1 MSIFGGSF
9 QSKIVLF
16 KDCGFL
22 PAQKR
27 RNSTMAVPSAS
38 AGFARTRF
46 ATWSQNVRYGFLRSI
61 RSIAIEKLRL
71 RICDF
76 CYLKT
81 RDVPFAGTM
90 SDPKIDSAGGYLNQW
105 EESAGNDHKRRDNR
119 IIITVSSKQPVVRV
133 LPNNSSSNSEWIIQ
147 TMSGSLPN

>member
-1 MSIFGGSF
+1 MVHMFQINEPLNTFLGGSF

-16 KDCGFL
+16 KDCGSL

-61 RSIAIEKLRL
+61 RSIA
-71 RICDF
+71 
-76 CYLKT
+76 
-81 RDVPFAGTM
+81 
-90 SDPKIDSAGGYLNQW
+90 KIGSAGGYLNQW
-105 EESAGNDHKRRDNR
+105 EESAGNDHKRRDSR
-119 IIITVSSKQPVVRV
+119 IVIKLYHPISQWYNT
-133 LPNNSSSNSEWIIQ
+133 SSNSEWIIQ
-147 TMSGSLPN
+147 TTSGSLPN